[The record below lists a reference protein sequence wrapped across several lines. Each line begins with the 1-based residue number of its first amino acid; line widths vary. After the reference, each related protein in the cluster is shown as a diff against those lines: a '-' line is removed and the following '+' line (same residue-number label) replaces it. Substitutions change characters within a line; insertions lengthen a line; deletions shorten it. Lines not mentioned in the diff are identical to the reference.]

1 MKRLTCPEEQNRSSF
16 FQSGCCLC
24 HIHPDRQTYKIK
36 YYEWCKVTTFIPN
49 QKTGNQK
56 PFLMCRKFN

>member
-1 MKRLTCPEEQNRSSF
+1 MKRLTCLEKQSRASF

-24 HIHPDRQTYKIK
+24 HIHPDRQTLKSNIMSGAK
-36 YYEWCKVTTFIPN
+36 LQLFIPN
-49 QKTGNQK
+49 QKNRAQK